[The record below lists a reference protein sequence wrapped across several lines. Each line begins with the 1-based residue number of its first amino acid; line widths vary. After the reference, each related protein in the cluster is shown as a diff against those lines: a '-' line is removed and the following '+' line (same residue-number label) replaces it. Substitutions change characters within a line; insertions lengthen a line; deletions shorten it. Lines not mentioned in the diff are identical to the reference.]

1 MYISSE
7 QILGLF
13 SVFRPNG
20 FSLRDINV
28 ASWTIEKKLN
38 MIISNS
44 YIGDTIERNKELYD
58 FKDDLII
65 PKKEPSVYKEK
76 FCKGV
81 DEKLMKGLEIAFKE
95 I

>member
-20 FSLRDINV
+20 FSLKDVNV

-44 YIGDTIERNKELYD
+44 YISEVIARNKELYD

-65 PKKEPSVYKEK
+65 PNKDPSVYKEK
-76 FCKGV
+76 LCKGL

>member
-20 FSLRDINV
+20 FSLKDVNV
-28 ASWTIEKKLN
+28 ASWTIEKRLN

-44 YIGDTIERNKELYD
+44 YISEVIARNKELYD

-65 PKKEPSVYKEK
+65 PNKDPSVYKEK
-76 FCKGV
+76 LCKGL